1 MDMMDIAEIQAKAAL
16 TKSKIPG
23 VEYVINPY
31 IGCGHGCR
39 YCYAAFMSK
48 WSRHHAGSEWGSFV
62 EPKVNIAEVLQG
74 ELSRKRKRGTVL
86 LSSACDPYQPV
97 EARFRLTRECI
108 LLLDRFGWGI
118 DILTRSPLVTRD
130 IDLLRS
136 GAKVSV
142 GFSIPTDSDR
152 VREVL
157 EPRSPSI
164 AARLQA
170 LRELHGAGIETWVF
184 IAPLLPLNPEKLH
197 EAVAPYVS
205 HVMMDRLNYP
215 EKVRSLLYEKG
226 WGYALTESYAK
237 RTASELAV
245 LFGEKS
251 ARIAGH
257 EKAVGAAPP
266 NVKT

>member
-1 MDMMDIAEIQAKAAL
+1 MDMMDIVEIRAKAAL

-48 WSRHHAGSEWGSFV
+48 WSRHHAWSEWGSFV

-118 DILTRSPLVTRD
+118 NSKSSELSLSVLAGSSLKNSRTKV
-130 IDLLRS
+130 LRE
-136 GAKVSV
+136 
-142 GFSIPTDSDR
+142 SIPCG
-152 VREVL
+152 
-157 EPRSPSI
+157 
-164 AARLQA
+164 Q
-170 LRELHGAGIETWVF
+170 
-184 IAPLLPLNPEKLH
+184 
-197 EAVAPYVS
+197 
-205 HVMMDRLNYP
+205 
-215 EKVRSLLYEKG
+215 
-226 WGYALTESYAK
+226 LTM
-237 RTASELAV
+237 
-245 LFGEKS
+245 
-251 ARIAGH
+251 
-257 EKAVGAAPP
+257 P
-266 NVKT
+266 